1 MITMKT
7 SKIFVAGILILL
19 AMAASTGCG
28 SSSSGTITTPTSAIA
43 AINKNSVIMTGI
55 TFQPA
60 EITIH
65 KGETITW
72 TNKNAD
78 DRDVIGSSFQSDLIE
93 KDGTYS
99 QEFNQA
105 GIYNYTCSVNTSMMG
120 RIIVK

>member
-1 MITMKT
+1 
-7 SKIFVAGILILL
+7 
-19 AMAASTGCG
+19 
-28 SSSSGTITTPTSAIA
+28 
-43 AINKNSVIMTGI
+43 MTGI